1 MKRVFAL
8 ILSLAMVLSLAA
20 CGGSGGSSG
29 SSGGGSDGG
38 SAGTSEPASSGG
50 SAAPTKMT
58 LILRAGTYAD
68 VIKACLPAFEAEHN
82 VTCEVQEL
90 SESDLY
96 SGIALDAI
104 NAAGTYDLCMVDGSW
119 MAEFTENGVLANLTE
134 LGYSL
139 DSDVIPATT
148 SICYVDDQLYLA
160 PYYGNV
166 TVLMFNKA
174 NVEAAG
180 YDADGIQSL
189 DDLMNICKKAQADG
203 KKGFIY
209 RGDTQNNLVVDFLPI
224 LLSFGGWVI
233 DGSNKP
239 TVDTPEFKNAMNY
252 YLELIA
258 TGEPQVKDDL
268 IASVDTGAG
277 TMGIGWPGWYT
288 PTADSPADYIALSGA
303 ASAGAKAYNSNVYG
317 IWTIGV
323 PDNSQNKELAV
334 ELLAYLMDADVQK
347 DTVPSGGVPC
357 RYSSLQ
363 DADVLAV
370 YPQYEVV
377 CKALDSG
384 VYRPVIAEWT
394 QFYTVLGT
402 EMDSIINGIKTVD
415 QGLADAQSQLEQIMA

>member
-1 MKRVFAL
+1 MKKLLAL
-8 ILSLAMVLSLAA
+8 TLALVMALSLAA
-20 CGGSGGSSG
+20 CGSKPAETPAPEGG
-29 SSGGGSDGG
+29 DAPAP
-38 SAGTSEPASSGG
+38 SAE
-50 SAAPTKMT
+50 PTKMT
-58 LILRAGTYAD
+58 LILRSGTYAD
-68 VIKACLPAFEAEHN
+68 VIKECLPAFEAEHN

-104 NAAGTYDLCMVDGSW
+104 NAKGTYDLCMVDGSW

-139 DSDVIPATT
+139 DEDVIPATT
-148 SICYVDDQLYLA
+148 AICYVDDNLYLA

-166 TVLMFNKA
+166 TVLMYNKA

-180 YDADGIQSL
+180 YNADSIQNLQDLL
-189 DDLMNICKKAQADG
+189 DICQQAKSSG
-203 KKGFIY
+203 QKGFIY
-209 RGDTQNNLVVDFLPI
+209 RGDNQNNLVVDFLPI

-233 DGSNKP
+233 DENNQP
-239 TVDTPEFKNAMNY
+239 TVDSKEFKDAMNY

-258 TGEPQVKDDL
+258 TGEAQVKDDL

-288 PTADSPADYIALSGA
+288 PTADSTADYIALSGA
-303 ASAGAKAYNSNVYG
+303 AAEGAEVYNSNVYG
-317 IWTIGV
+317 TWAIGI
-323 PDNSQNKELAV
+323 PNNSQNKDLAK
-334 ELLAYLMDADVQK
+334 ELLAYLMDPEVQK
-347 DTVPSGGVPC
+347 ATIPSGGVPC

-363 DADVLAV
+363 DPEVLAT

-377 CKALDSG
+377 CKALESG
-384 VYRPVIAEWT
+384 TYRPVIAQWT
-394 QFYTVLGT
+394 QFYTTLGT

-415 QGLADAQSQLEQIMA
+415 QGLADAQAQLTELMKG